1 MLKANNKITRM
12 TSLKFTLKQTLK
24 TVFLCDLSVPKS
36 YFFSVKIR
44 ASEKLQEA
52 TVQRRY
58 FLSSTQQCTKLKH
71 FFPNYSIQYHP
82 QKFEDFF

>member
-1 MLKANNKITRM
+1 MLKANNKNTRT

-36 YFFSVKIR
+36 YLFSVKIR

-52 TVQRRY
+52 TDI
-58 FLSSTQQCTKLKH
+58 F
-71 FFPNYSIQYHP
+71 
-82 QKFEDFF
+82 